1 MAKKLSKN
9 LIYILLLFI
18 PVFLLVVRPS
28 FINAQKNTVVEHSKG
43 PLSILAWPFLELKK
57 IVLYHGT
64 YEEYIKLKKENG
76 GLWAKITNAQE
87 LLREN
92 KRLTELLDF
101 KRTIP
106 YDTTAAVVIGR
117 DPTNWNAVLI
127 IDKGGKSGIKIGM
140 PVVNPAGVVGK
151 VIEVGHDVSKVIL
164 VSDPNFNVAA
174 VTQDSRESGLLT
186 GTLQG
191 LCRLRYLPEDA
202 VVKTGEKIVTSK
214 LSSSFPDS
222 ILIGTVVS
230 VNNRTNSTGTECL
243 VRPATSPSTVEE
255 VLVLK
260 KEK

>member
-1 MAKKLSKN
+1 M
-9 LIYILLLFI
+9 
-18 PVFLLVVRPS
+18 
-28 FINAQKNTVVEHSKG
+28 G
-43 PLSILAWPFLELKK
+43 PLDLISWPFLEVKK
-57 IVLYHGT
+57 IILYHAT

-101 KRTIP
+101 KKAIP
-106 YDTTAAVVIGR
+106 YESVAAVVVGR
-117 DPTNWNAVLI
+117 DPSNWNAILL
-127 IDKGGKSGIKIGM
+127 IDKGARSGIRVGM

-151 VIEVGHDVSKVIL
+151 VIEIGEDLSKVIL

-174 VTQDSRESGLLT
+174 VAQDSRESGLLT

-202 VVKTGEKIVTSK
+202 EIKVGEKVVTSK
-214 LSSSFPDS
+214 LSSSFPDG

-230 VNNRTNSTGTECL
+230 INDRSQMLGTECL
-243 VRPATSPSTVEE
+243 VRPATTPSMVEE

-260 KEK
+260 KE